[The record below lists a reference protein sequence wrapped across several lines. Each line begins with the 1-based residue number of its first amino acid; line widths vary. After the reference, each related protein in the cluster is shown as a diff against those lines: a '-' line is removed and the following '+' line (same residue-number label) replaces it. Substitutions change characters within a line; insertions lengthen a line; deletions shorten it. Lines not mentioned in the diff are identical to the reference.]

1 MLWLAAAACGSLNRF
16 SHTGAQAFVLTP
28 ATLSRRVARL
38 DRAGRTADQQ
48 YLSPAQSSI
57 IRCIQKHQR
66 QYPFGP
72 FSSFTVTTAATTTTR
87 MFISTTGSNNA
98 EAALAQADQLKAEAE
113 RIRLEAERMDR
124 SLTLQKIERLE
135 SKLSRNDWLEKHPSE
150 RNELEWQLQMLQ
162 KRLAEQ
168 GGGQQSASL
177 PDSAAAVTQ
186 SSSMTPT
193 ESFSTMTARTTAS
206 VKEDEMQSRR
216 KVDSKDTSSTSS
228 SSSSSSKWVRSSIT
242 EKSGS
247 DEPDQVPA
255 QMTLTSSSVKPTAIA
270 GFDEEDLMLYIPVV
284 QQIEATFPANA
295 TMTEKIIAFRE
306 APELEDHFNRKIQR
320 LLAPMEEMQTLE
332 ELRSQYLYTSSST
345 EKSQLKR
352 QIDQL
357 EKTMETEGPYSYS
370 DSIYRGLPH
379 LTETELQERLQA
391 TQALPEMLQ
400 VLFKKR
406 CGLDEDADLTLAIQL
421 DHYEEQLQLLEQVR
435 FYVPL
440 DDETR
445 NETYRAIESL
455 PPAVRTHLVQELG
468 LTTRNHTDSS
478 SVAAFSVDQIVV
490 ALTNGA
496 DDPAWRSLKQV
507 VEASTVPD
515 FPEYNDIDFIDRS
528 RYIDEFYPSVARL
541 EGQHPTEDEMNQF
554 LKEILDKKTFMARSK
569 PERVVGGYYIR
580 GENCISDDDGAKKL
594 VEILTNRLQASPL
607 RDRVQFFYINDPSPL
622 SDEQVELGLTEQPL
636 LLVTSRNESVFYEY
650 SNGVTKG
657 AVTALSFVGLAIFSL
672 GTCGME
678 PYFQQ
683 RLDAALDAGD
693 KNLSW
698 LIDPAV
704 QIFISSM
711 VIQIIHDMG
720 HRFVA
725 WKDKVRS

>member
-66 QYPFGP
+66 QDPFGP
-72 FSSFTVTTAATTTTR
+72 FSSFAVTTAATTTTR

-193 ESFSTMTARTTAS
+193 ESFSTTTARTTAS

-270 GFDEEDLMLYIPVV
+270 GFDEEDLMLYIPV
-284 QQIEATFPANA
+284 
-295 TMTEKIIAFRE
+295 
-306 APELEDHFNRKIQR
+306 LW
-320 LLAPMEEMQTLE
+320 L
-332 ELRSQYLYTSSST
+332 
-345 EKSQLKR
+345 
-352 QIDQL
+352 
-357 EKTMETEGPYSYS
+357 
-370 DSIYRGLPH
+370 
-379 LTETELQERLQA
+379 
-391 TQALPEMLQ
+391 
-400 VLFKKR
+400 
-406 CGLDEDADLTLAIQL
+406 C
-421 DHYEEQLQLLEQVR
+421 
-435 FYVPL
+435 
-440 DDETR
+440 
-445 NETYRAIESL
+445 
-455 PPAVRTHLVQELG
+455 
-468 LTTRNHTDSS
+468 
-478 SVAAFSVDQIVV
+478 
-490 ALTNGA
+490 
-496 DDPAWRSLKQV
+496 
-507 VEASTVPD
+507 
-515 FPEYNDIDFIDRS
+515 
-528 RYIDEFYPSVARL
+528 
-541 EGQHPTEDEMNQF
+541 
-554 LKEILDKKTFMARSK
+554 
-569 PERVVGGYYIR
+569 
-580 GENCISDDDGAKKL
+580 
-594 VEILTNRLQASPL
+594 
-607 RDRVQFFYINDPSPL
+607 
-622 SDEQVELGLTEQPL
+622 
-636 LLVTSRNESVFYEY
+636 
-650 SNGVTKG
+650 
-657 AVTALSFVGLAIFSL
+657 
-672 GTCGME
+672 
-678 PYFQQ
+678 
-683 RLDAALDAGD
+683 
-693 KNLSW
+693 SW
-698 LIDPAV
+698 A
-704 QIFISSM
+704 
-711 VIQIIHDMG
+711 
-720 HRFVA
+720 
-725 WKDKVRS
+725 